1 MIDSYTKCVLTIIAI
16 ALTVLAANNMVKVAT
31 AQISYARV
39 QICDEQNCARLIST
53 PQAVGGRTVN
63 LWTLPVTATR

>member
-39 QICDEQNCARLIST
+39 QICDEQTARVSFQPHKLLEEE
-53 PQAVGGRTVN
+53 P
-63 LWTLPVTATR
+63 